1 MKHTMATLLEMLTQ
15 MFEDIIAFL
24 PLLVAAIVII
34 AIGYVAG
41 AVVGKAVN
49 KLIER
54 MGIER
59 NFDKSSTGKALRSA
73 GLDLSSF
80 IGGITKA
87 FIVVLSIILAIQ
99 VLNIGG
105 VLGQY
110 LIDVASY
117 LPRLLGGILI
127 IVMGTVLVDF
137 LATLVGN
144 TLKPIF
150 PEAKAEIA
158 DMLRNLLLIGLIAVV
173 LLVALDLMLLAGNLV
188 YPLILGFV
196 IIGAGIA
203 LTDGLIKSITDDHK
217 EFVQVAGYAKFVLYS
232 IFLIIGAG
240 AIFATFTGVTNVV
253 ANISWAFAIALA
265 IMLIPVAY
273 SMAKK
278 MSKEVD

>member
-1 MKHTMATLLEMLTQ
+1 MATIIEMLTQ
-15 MFEDIIAFL
+15 MVEDIIAFL
-24 PLLVAAIVII
+24 PSLIAAIIVVLV
-34 AIGYVAG
+34 GYGVG
-41 AVVGKAVN
+41 IVVGRAVN
-49 KLIER
+49 KLIEK

-59 NFDKSSTGKALRSA
+59 SFDQSSTGKAFRAS

-80 IGGITKA
+80 VGGITKA

-99 VLNIGG
+99 ILDIGG
-105 VLGQY
+105 PLGVY
-110 LIDVASY
+110 LTDVASY

-127 IVMGTVLVDF
+127 IVIGTVLVDF
-137 LATLVGN
+137 LASLVGR

-158 DMLRNLLLIGLIAVV
+158 DMLRNLLLIGLIAVI
-173 LLVALDLMLLAGNLV
+173 LLIALDLMLLAGDLI

-203 LTDGLIKSITDDHK
+203 LTDGLIQSVMDDHK
-217 EFVQVAGYAKFVLYS
+217 EFAPVAGYAKFVLYS

-240 AIFATFTGVTNVV
+240 AIFATFEGVTRVI

-265 IMLIPVAY
+265 IMLVPIVY

-278 MSKEVD
+278 ISKEV